1 VGVAVTDDP
10 EETTGEIL
18 VVQHDDRR
26 WWPVAVSVGTSVLSA
41 ILAAALSL
49 SISARNAERDRE
61 ARIELERVQQEQ
73 HNSLCAMIAAFDDN
87 YRDEPPASK
96 LGRDNARDIAAL
108 RIAEG
113 CPLPIKE

>member
-1 VGVAVTDDP
+1 VAVTDDP

-26 WWPVAVSVGTSVLSA
+26 WWPIAVSVGFSVLSA
-41 ILAAALSL
+41 ILAATLAQAVSHR
-49 SISARNAERDRE
+49 SAERERE
-61 ARIELERVQQEQ
+61 ARIEIERVQQEQ
-73 HNSLCAMIAAFDDN
+73 HDSLCAMIVALDDN
-87 YRDEPPASK
+87 YRDSPPGTE
-96 LGRDNARDIAAL
+96 LGRKNAKALGVL

>member
-1 VGVAVTDDP
+1 VAVTDDP

-26 WWPVAVSVGTSVLSA
+26 WWPIAVSVGFSVLSA
-41 ILAAALSL
+41 ILAATLAQAVSHR
-49 SISARNAERDRE
+49 SAERERE
-61 ARIELERVQQEQ
+61 ARIEIERVQQEQ